1 MSFDFIAHTD
11 NRKSIVESNS
21 IICEIE
27 RLKLNVIDLLDLA
40 IKSID
45 SEGSAQ

>member
-1 MSFDFIAHTD
+1 MSFDFIPHTG
-11 NRKSIVESNS
+11 NRHGIDRSDK
-21 IICEIE
+21 IIREIE